1 MHWPMK
7 FFGTFPAASLASA
20 QRQSAYEVVPQY
32 DIKGSVSQFDENV
45 IRNQK
50 DLGVNFKPFLN
61 LGISRDAASNI
72 LGLDLSVLT
81 TDDMP
86 VALAD
91 GSGGA
96 MSDAPRACG

>member
-1 MHWPMK
+1 M
-7 FFGTFPAASLASA
+7 
-20 QRQSAYEVVPQY
+20 VPQY

-72 LGLDLSVLT
+72 LGLDLSVLRMLILGALNWAIEWYRPGMLSASEVARHAT
-81 TDDMP
+81 TMICEGIT
-86 VALAD
+86 A
-91 GSGGA
+91 
-96 MSDAPRACG
+96 RR